1 MEVHTGATWRIRCGV
16 VELAAA
22 ERVSEQVRTVGKHGA
37 ETELGHADRVQRQQ
51 SVQLHNRQ

>member
-37 ETELGHADRVQRQQ
+37 ETELGPA
-51 SVQLHNRQ
+51 